1 MLGVTQNVISNVMCV
16 TVFKLYKL
24 IKRVMVV
31 MTKVLL
37 FPSAGRGGGWELFE
51 IHVVIVTS

>member
-1 MLGVTQNVISNVMCV
+1 MYHVSYMLGVTQNVLSVISNVMCV

-31 MTKVLL
+31 MTKVLP
-37 FPSAGRGGGWELFE
+37 FPSAGRGGGWGAF
-51 IHVVIVTS
+51 

>member
-1 MLGVTQNVISNVMCV
+1 MYHVSYMLGVTQNVLSVISNVMCV

-37 FPSAGRGGGWELFE
+37 FPSAGRGGGWGAF
-51 IHVVIVTS
+51 